1 MADFVRV
8 PEADWQDICD
18 SVREKTGGANA
29 LLSSE
34 VAPAVRGIQSGG
46 GGGTGLA
53 VPKMAA
59 VYFPIAL
66 SIPSN
71 LGKIN
76 VDFGSLIDYLDARKT
91 YTYSLVLYKNS
102 VTEYTDMT
110 HITNALTLLGRIGH
124 EDKLSSFAF
133 DYNAQMQARSN
144 SASLGGTVQLNVTTA
159 FSAKSMTNGV
169 ATLTLSPGAPSD
181 FIGEWVGVFAA
192 IAPFTS
198 TEPANKLTECPTNF
212 LTYTEAS

>member
-8 PEADWQDICD
+8 PKADWQDICD
-18 SVREKTGGANA
+18 SVREKTGGANG
-29 LLSSE
+29 LLSGE

-71 LGKIN
+71 FGEIN
-76 VDFGSLIDYLDARKT
+76 VDFGPLIDYLDAKKT
-91 YTYSLVLYKNS
+91 YAYSLVLYKNS
-102 VTEYTDMT
+102 VTEYTELT
-110 HITNALTLLGRIGH
+110 HIANALTLLGRIGH
-124 EDKLSSFAF
+124 EGKLSSFAF
-133 DYNAQMQARSN
+133 DYNNQMQARAEST
-144 SASLGGTVQLNVTTA
+144 SMAGIVHLNVTNA
-159 FSAKSMTNGV
+159 FTAKSMTNGV
-169 ATLTLSPGAPSD
+169 ATLTLGSSSTSD
-181 FIGEWVGVFAA
+181 FIGEWVGIFTA

-198 TEPANKLTECPTNF
+198 TEPANKLTECPANF